1 MTREGY
7 NKHKELI
14 EAFANG
20 AEIQFYSKMH
30 KGWIDTENPTWDL
43 NIEYRI
49 KPTKIVVEDCRIE
62 FKDCSFNRVEYK
74 VDKIGKVIEVRLNR
88 IKTNNSRTKST
99 LFKDK
104 EIAEAYAVLP
114 QLIRLKDEYNK
125 GWKPDWEDGDTKYY
139 IAYYRNKLDLYEISY
154 MQRILVF
161 KTKEIRD
168 KFFNDYK
175 DLIEIAKPLL

>member
-7 NKHKELI
+7 KKYKKLI

-49 KPTKIVVEDCRIE
+49 KPKTIE
-62 FKDCSFNRVEYK
+62 FKDCSFNDVEYQ
-74 VDKIGKVIEVRLNR
+74 VTEWSEVIESTTVKEYGVENR
-88 IKTNNSRTKST
+88 KGFI
-99 LFKDK
+99 KDK
-104 EIAEAYAVLP
+104 KVAKAYAVLP
-114 QLIRLKDEYNK
+114 QLIRLVDEYNG
-125 GWKPDWEDGDTKYY
+125 GWKPNWKDGYDKYC
-139 IAYYRNKLDLYEISY
+139 INSHQNIISKY
-154 MQRILVF
+154 SSTYTNMILAF
-161 KTKEIRD
+161 KTTKIRD
-168 KFFNDYK
+168 KFLKDYR

>member
-7 NKHKELI
+7 KKYKKLI

-49 KPTKIVVEDCRIE
+49 KHKTIE
-62 FKDCSFNRVEYK
+62 FKDCSFNDVEYQ
-74 VDKIGKVIEVRLNR
+74 VTEWSEVIESTTVKEYGVENR
-88 IKTNNSRTKST
+88 KGFI
-99 LFKDK
+99 KDK
-104 EIAEAYAVLP
+104 KVAKAYAVLP
-114 QLIRLKDEYNK
+114 QLIRLVDEYNG
-125 GWKPDWEDGDTKYY
+125 GWKPNWKDGYDKYC
-139 IAYYRNKLDLYEISY
+139 INSHQNIISKY
-154 MQRILVF
+154 SSTYTNMILAF
-161 KTKEIRD
+161 KTTEIRD
-168 KFFNDYK
+168 EFLKDHR

>member
-7 NKHKELI
+7 KKYKKLI

-49 KPTKIVVEDCRIE
+49 KPTRIE
-62 FKDCSFNRVEYK
+62 FKDCSFNDVEYR
-74 VDKIGKVIEVRLNR
+74 VNEWSKVIESTIVKEYTVENR
-88 IKTNNSRTKST
+88 KGFI
-99 LFKDK
+99 KDK
-104 EIAEAYAVLP
+104 KIAEAYAVLP
-114 QLIRLKDEYNK
+114 QLIRLVDEYNK
-125 GWKPDWEDGDTKYY
+125 GWKPDYKDGNFKYSVGCYEGNLELFVNSY
-139 IAYYRNKLDLYEISY
+139 I
-154 MQRILVF
+154 QRILVF
-161 KTKEIRD
+161 KTEQIRD
-168 KFFNDYK
+168 KFLEHHR